1 MNERNL
7 SQLSHE
13 EIVEMLPAFVVGT
26 LDPDEMLVVD
36 AYLLAHPELTERVRE
51 LEVTFA
57 NLSYAAPSRP
67 LPKALHAKVMNRA
80 HASLP
85 ARSQPL
91 MSKTQPVRTAPS
103 GRVALPLSPARPA
116 PRQGWLAGIGE
127 WWRTRGL
134 FTLALAGTAVAALVL
149 SIALGR
155 ALYQVDGL
163 RQQVEELDQQVA
175 LIRSEKEQLE
185 EQNVRLQSELDLQ
198 LNQMASLAGAT
209 QMVALGGTEA
219 APDAS
224 GRLYLSGHQ
233 ATLVL
238 SNLGSLDSNQIYQ
251 LWLIPHDGA
260 PLPAGLL
267 GHGGSGV
274 ETISLGLPTTLED
287 IGAVGISVEPPS
299 GSTAPTGPIV
309 LLGKTV

>member
-1 MNERNL
+1 MSERNL

-13 EIVEMLPAFVVGT
+13 EILEMLSAFVVGI
-26 LDPDEMLVVD
+26 LDSDEMLAVD
-36 AYLLAHPELTERVRE
+36 VYLVSHPELTKHVN
-51 LEVTFA
+51 EVEVAFA
-57 NLSYAAPSRP
+57 NLAYSAPSRP
-67 LPKALHAKVMNRA
+67 LSKALLPKVVNRA

-85 ARSQPL
+85 AKSQPVL
-91 MSKTQPVRTAPS
+91 PKTQTVPVVQS
-103 GRVALPLSPARPA
+103 GRPARPLSASQPA
-116 PRQGWLAGIGE
+116 PRQSWLEDVGE

-134 FTLALAGTAVAALVL
+134 FNLSLAGAALATLVL

-155 ALYQVDGL
+155 ALLQVDDL
-163 RQQVEELDQQVA
+163 RQQVEQLDQQVA
-175 LIRSEKEQLE
+175 IILSEKELLE
-185 EQNVRLQSELDLQ
+185 DQNIKLQSELDSQ
-198 LNQMASLAGAT
+198 LNQLASLAGAT

-224 GRLYLSGHQ
+224 GRLYLSGDE

-238 SNLGSLDSNQIYQ
+238 SNLSGLDADHIYQ
-251 LWLIPHDGA
+251 LWLIPVDGA

-267 GHGGSGV
+267 GHGGGQV
-274 ETISLGLPTTLED
+274 ETFSLGLPATLEG

-309 LLGKTV
+309 LLGETI

>member
-13 EIVEMLPAFVVGT
+13 DILEMLPAFVVGA
-26 LDPDEMLVVD
+26 LDPDEMLAVD
-36 AYLLAHPELTERVRE
+36 AYLVAHPELTEHVNK
-51 LEVTFA
+51 LEAT
-57 NLSYAAPSRP
+57 LSNMAYAAPSRP

-91 MSKTQPVRTAPS
+91 MPKTQTVRGTPS
-103 GRVALPLSPARPA
+103 GGPARPRSVPQPA
-116 PRQGWLAGIGE
+116 PRQGWLAGVGE

-134 FTLALAGTAVAALVL
+134 YTLSLAGTALATVVL

-175 LIRSEKEQLE
+175 LIRSAKEQLE
-185 EQNVRLQSELDLQ
+185 EQNIRLQSELDSQ

-224 GRLYLSGHQ
+224 GRLYLSGQQ

-238 SNLGSLDSNQIYQ
+238 SNLSGLDSNQIYQ

-274 ETISLGLPTTLED
+274 ETISLGLPTTLDD
-287 IGAVGISVEPPS
+287 IGAVGISVEPLS

-309 LLGKTV
+309 LLGETV